1 MKPRPRRSWG
11 AHPDDSPRV
20 PGSVN
25 TLLGASAEVHPCRFA
40 GPSHLICI
48 RGTCVF
54 LYSGIPDQL
63 CSALLLVLGKAAL
76 SAGHLRLVV
85 RTLSQTAREGGPLS
99 APPHHAVP
107 SLPDSPGRCLGHLQG
122 SLWQP
127 LDFFPALKTA
137 SQPGLFS
144 GG

>member
-54 LYSGIPDQL
+54 LYSGIPYQL
-63 CSALLLVLGKAAL
+63 CSAPLLVLGKAAL

-85 RTLSQTAREGGPLS
+85 CTLSQTAREGGPLS
-99 APPHHAVP
+99 ARLSRAVP
-107 SLPDSPGRCLGHLQG
+107 GSSPG
-122 SLWQP
+122 QP
-127 LDFFPALKTA
+127 LAAPRFFSCPENSQSAGALQRGVGWGRG
-137 SQPGLFS
+137 S
-144 GG
+144 